1 MTFIAPHE
9 YDTVR
14 GETVVIETLF
24 VAPRLYRC
32 RGYPLSF
39 A

>member
-1 MTFIAPHE
+1 
-9 YDTVR
+9 VR

-24 VAPRLYRC
+24 VAPRLYRY

>member
-24 VAPRLYRC
+24 VAPRLYRY
-32 RGYPLSF
+32 RRYSLSF